1 MAMMSCRLSIGWFV
15 IVLIKDTS
23 LVSLW
28 LKRPWATTCVTPP
41 KKHTHTQKKPLFIVE
56 DQSRERSIHML
67 NSDTIP
73 KLKCSTYLFV
83 RILIWDKWSGHKVMK
98 RSCEQTN
105 SHWEKKK
112 NKTEKITNVPFYRR
126 RKTEPP
132 TLNHSYPAF
141 VLLLDKIIRVW

>member
-41 KKHTHTQKKPLFIVE
+41 KKHTHKKKTLFIVE

-112 NKTEKITNVPFYRR
+112 KQDRKNNKRSFLQAQKDWTANSKSLLPRLR
-126 RKTEPP
+126 PP
-132 TLNHSYPAF
+132 LWP
-141 VLLLDKIIRVW
+141 LR